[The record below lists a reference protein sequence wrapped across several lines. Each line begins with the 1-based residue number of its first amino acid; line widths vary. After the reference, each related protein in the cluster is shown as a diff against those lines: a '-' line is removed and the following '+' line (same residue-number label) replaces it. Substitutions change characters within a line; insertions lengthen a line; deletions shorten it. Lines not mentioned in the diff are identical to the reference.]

1 MLLCSVSF
9 LVNLS
14 KFLAKVRS
22 RSDATPINLRC
33 LSDPNFF
40 CTFADVKIGLIK
52 SPTTMDKKIWSKLA
66 ELFRLLA
73 ALLAGIAG
81 GVIS

>member
-1 MLLCSVSF
+1 
-9 LVNLS
+9 
-14 KFLAKVRS
+14 
-22 RSDATPINLRC
+22 
-33 LSDPNFF
+33 
-40 CTFADVKIGLIK
+40 
-52 SPTTMDKKIWSKLA
+52 MDKKIWSKLA

>member
-1 MLLCSVSF
+1 MNKNVW
-9 LVNLS
+9 N
-14 KFLAKVRS
+14 
-22 RSDATPINLRC
+22 
-33 LSDPNFF
+33 
-40 CTFADVKIGLIK
+40 
-52 SPTTMDKKIWSKLA
+52 KLA